1 MAELSRLPG
10 PNADLWDWQ
19 LLGACRSADPEVVF
33 HPDNER
39 GPRRRSR
46 EIAAKAVGASCP
58 VIAEC
63 ARHALSVREPYGV
76 WGGLSEDDREEI
88 YAAGRRMPVPAPV
101 PAPPAVAAGGEAPRR
116 PAVAPAA

>member
-19 LLGACRSADPEVVF
+19 LLGACRSSDPDVFF

-39 GPRRRSR
+39 GPRRRNR
-46 EIAAKAVGASCP
+46 DEAAKAICATCP

-63 ARHALSVREPYGV
+63 ARHALTVREPYGV
-76 WGGLSEDDREEI
+76 WGGLSEDDREAM
-88 YAAGRRMPVPAPV
+88 YAAGRAT
-101 PAPPAVAAGGEAPRR
+101 
-116 PAVAPAA
+116 VAPAA

>member
-10 PNADLWDWQ
+10 PNADPWDWQ
-19 LLGACRSADPEVVF
+19 LLGACRRADPDVFF

-39 GPRRRSR
+39 GPRRRNR
-46 EIAAKAVGASCP
+46 EAAAKAVCHRCP
-58 VIAEC
+58 VMVEC

-76 WGGLSEDDREEI
+76 WGGLTEDDREEI
-88 YAAGRRMPVPAPV
+88 YAAGRGVSS
-101 PAPPAVAAGGEAPRR
+101 PPAASARVVAEPAEPPSV